1 MLYLAF
7 PKGSEK
13 PAILDEEIRQKVRL
27 INKRIVPRNK
37 CTGYCDY
44 SLHVGYLDDKL
55 IQNHECVKNECNHL
69 YYLKPKIKNNKRT
82 IEASNFSTIS
92 AAEIKSLLEKVDIEG
107 FKVADVEN
115 VSWNKYVVEYI
126 SLGNIDESEVIDKL
140 KAVIEYPEFELILKQ
155 KKVNFDVIEK
165 LFLTI

>member
-7 PKGSEK
+7 PKGNEK

-55 IQNHECVKNECNHL
+55 IQNHECIKNECNHL
-69 YYLKPKIKNNKRT
+69 YYLKPKVKNKKRT
-82 IEASNFSTIS
+82 IGTDKIPVMQSN
-92 AAEIKSLLEKVDIEG
+92 EIKLLIEKVKIEG

-115 VSWNKYVVEYI
+115 TGMNQFVVEYI
-126 SLGNIDESEVIDKL
+126 SLGNIEEDKVVKKL
-140 KAVIEYPEFELILKQ
+140 KSAISSNEIDIILKQ

-165 LFLTI
+165 LFLK